1 MYVSLQLSHL
11 AQIDTIKQFLT
22 SEAAHDIIR
31 QKGKEDV
38 GIIMICQEDI
48 SNIKTELK
56 ENIGRKV
63 IIKGAMG
70 RKKYF
75 EEEVIIEK
83 TYSNIFIV
91 KNEKKD
97 ANASYRYTDILT
109 NDLKISIFDGKDYA
123 PLIPVTLK
131 QKF

>member
-1 MYVSLQLSHL
+1 
-11 AQIDTIKQFLT
+11 
-22 SEAAHDIIR
+22 
-31 QKGKEDV
+31 
-38 GIIMICQEDI
+38 MICQEDI